1 MSHDLPY
8 LQLLLLYF
16 THTYFAR
23 RIIFQLCFVNTASS
37 FPPSSFEHSALAFTG
52 TTFSGCASVDYRY
65 SARYAL

>member
-52 TTFSGCASVDYRY
+52 TTFSGCASVLT
-65 SARYAL
+65 A